1 MSSVASISE
10 ASLYSISRLARETG
24 LARDTV
30 RKQLAG
36 VQPSATRKGHPVYT
50 LGDACPA
57 IFGAPGVAGPG
68 DGTNDPDQMEPADRD
83 RWYASEVR
91 RLDYEQKIGQLIP
104 HEDVA
109 RTFAAAFKRVS
120 SALDTLT
127 DVVEREAGLSADQVA
142 EVQRVV
148 DGIRSDLYAQLADD
162 DPEEAADG

>member
-1 MSSVASISE
+1 MASISE

-30 RKQLAG
+30 RKRLAS

-57 IFGAPGVAGPG
+57 LFGAQGGGEPG
-68 DGTNDPDQMEPADRD
+68 DGPADPDQMDPSDRD
-83 RWYASEVR
+83 RWYASEIR
-91 RLDYEQKIGQLIP
+91 RLDYESKVGQLIP

-127 DVVEREAGLSADQVA
+127 DVVEREAGLSGHQVA

-148 DGIRSDLYAQLADD
+148 DGIRSDLYAQLGDEEAD
-162 DPEEAADG
+162 DPEEAVGE